1 MAFPDN
7 IVTFPTILD
16 MTVTDAPFVTQFQTA
31 MQAGDFTTA
40 ATYLAQIPN
49 ANQKLISAD
58 FINSLSS
65 TIVNVENYFAA
76 RYSPAYVVSATQ
88 PTAQESTDFW
98 IKILT

>member
-31 MQAGDFTTA
+31 MQAGNFTTA

-49 ANQKLISAD
+49 ANQNLIS
-58 FINSLSS
+58 
-65 TIVNVENYFAA
+65 
-76 RYSPAYVVSATQ
+76 
-88 PTAQESTDFW
+88 
-98 IKILT
+98 